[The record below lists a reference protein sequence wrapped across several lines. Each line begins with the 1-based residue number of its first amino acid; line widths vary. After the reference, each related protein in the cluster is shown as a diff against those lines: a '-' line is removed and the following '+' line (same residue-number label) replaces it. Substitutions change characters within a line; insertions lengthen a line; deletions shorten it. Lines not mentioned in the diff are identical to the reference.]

1 LVPKSNKNTAKC
13 DNFMRIA
20 EFCESLKFWMQIALF
35 GLSKKFIYLSIDIN
49 SKINKNQSQI
59 K

>member
-49 SKINKNQSQI
+49 I
-59 K
+59 

>member
-1 LVPKSNKNTAKC
+1 MDTLVPKSNKNTAKC

-49 SKINKNQSQI
+49 SKIK
-59 K
+59 KL